1 MYGEED
7 GGRVGCVVSDVGEIQ
22 CAGGCRAC

>member
-7 GGRVGCVVSDVGEIQ
+7 GGRLGCVVSDVGEIQ
-22 CAGGCRAC
+22 YAGGCRAC